1 MEALTL
7 NKPIVIMG
15 DLNCDGLKE
24 EFIEYKTLHQFSDEM
39 NLNQLI
45 EHSTR
50 ITESSR
56 TLLDVVLVLSVSMVH
71 HSGVLNVPISD
82 DLPVHAELK
91 LRSTKPPTQ
100 YITVRSFK
108 NYKPNYFSDLA
119 GKAQNPLST
128 VCLMAKM

>member
-15 DLNCDGLKE
+15 DLYC

-56 TLLDVVLVLSVSMVH
+56 TLLDVVLVSSVSMVR
-71 HSGVLNVPISD
+71 HSGERLD
-82 DLPVHAELK
+82 
-91 LRSTKPPTQ
+91 
-100 YITVRSFK
+100 
-108 NYKPNYFSDLA
+108 
-119 GKAQNPLST
+119 
-128 VCLMAKM
+128 